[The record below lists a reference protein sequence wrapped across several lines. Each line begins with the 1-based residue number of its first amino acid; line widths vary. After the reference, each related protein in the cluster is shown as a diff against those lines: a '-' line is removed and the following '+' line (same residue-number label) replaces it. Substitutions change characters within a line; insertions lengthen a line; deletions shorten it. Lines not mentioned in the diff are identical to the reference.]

1 MGLALSSYS
10 AHFHPLNRRL
20 YAHFHLLLLLSQSQR
35 GVVCPL
41 RSSISSSKYQ
51 VYPCSALFLF
61 FSQKGR
67 LAWNTCDAAVLLLHT
82 TRAKNK
88 LSAVI
93 FLVLSIELHN
103 IFFLLFA
110 TIRFLFFSGSSGSS
124 LRCTLIR
131 LSCQRWKGT
140 LKRYLMMKWKR
151 KSGIINIVIV
161 PLISHEVLSVYK

>member
-1 MGLALSSYS
+1 MELALSSYS

-51 VYPCSALFLF
+51 VYPCSALFCCFF

-93 FLVLSIELHN
+93 FLVLFIELHN
-103 IFFLLFA
+103 IFFFCL
-110 TIRFLFFSGSSGSS
+110 RPSSSFSFRALAVAVSAA
-124 LRCTLIR
+124 
-131 LSCQRWKGT
+131 
-140 LKRYLMMKWKR
+140 
-151 KSGIINIVIV
+151 
-161 PLISHEVLSVYK
+161 H